1 MPLPTHRTFA
11 LALVL
16 GTSALSSI
24 AHAQQAPAPTPP
36 AAAAPAAAAPAAPGA
51 APAAG
56 VAAPGAPAPD
66 AAAQPA
72 PAPAQTTTELDTRRP
87 GAAWVPWRGTA
98 FGWSNDVTT
107 TAVGVGRDN
116 IGSEGESYSMGFGL
130 TLNYFVVDEREFRLR
145 VTTSLGV
152 DTELTDGGTVTQ
164 REPQF
169 RDLPLTLAASG
180 RALTLAASEDGMWA
194 FGFIPNYTTIFGT
207 SPASQGRGVYATLS
221 PRLLTYL
228 NFPVLGADSPHL
240 QSIFSGISVRYDR
253 AITRATTPTNPDLN
267 IPRKDP
273 SNITFLS
280 DQLGGGRL
288 GENSFRVGGFL
299 FLQEQFGPVQLQI
312 FGGPSWNMTFLNEF
326 DTVPC
331 VAIATGCVEVA
342 ADPSAPNY
350 RVNAGFAAGVSV
362 YPSAEWGVDLSYSN
376 NTLQL
381 GEDGK
386 RRDIFYSPDASFSAT
401 LIVSIDGIY
410 EGLVGPRRDRPVVIF
425 GKNAPNP
432 QAPRSPLPPAL
443 ASTVL

>member
-1 MPLPTHRTFA
+1 MPLPTHRTLA

-36 AAAAPAAAAPAAPGA
+36 VAAAPTAAT
-51 APAAG
+51 
-56 VAAPGAPAPD
+56 PAPL
-66 AAAQPA
+66 AASAATPA
-72 PAPAQTTTELDTRRP
+72 PAPATDAAAPPAPAPAPAPKELDTRKP

-107 TAVGVGRDN
+107 TALGIGRDN

-130 TLNYFVVDEREFRLR
+130 TLNYFVVDEKEFRLR

-164 REPQF
+164 REPQL
-169 RDLPLTLAASG
+169 RDLPLTIAGSGKLFSVAASD
-180 RALTLAASEDGMWA
+180 DGMWA
-194 FGFIPNYTTIFGT
+194 LGFIPNYTTIFGT

-273 SNITFLS
+273 SNLTFLS

-299 FLQEQFGPVQLQI
+299 FLQEQFGPVQFQF

-326 DTVPC
+326 DAVPC

-342 ADPSAPNY
+342 ADPNAPNY
-350 RVNAGFAAGVSV
+350 RVSAGFAAGVSV
-362 YPSAEWGVDLSYSN
+362 YPSAEWGVDFSYSN

-410 EGLVGPRRDRPVVIF
+410 EGLVGPRRDQPVVIF
-425 GKNAPNP
+425 GKNAPSP